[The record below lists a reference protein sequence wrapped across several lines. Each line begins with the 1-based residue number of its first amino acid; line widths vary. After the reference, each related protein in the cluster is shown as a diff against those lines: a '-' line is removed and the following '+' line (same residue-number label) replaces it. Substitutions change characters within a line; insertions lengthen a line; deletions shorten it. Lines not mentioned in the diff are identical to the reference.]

1 MKSPETPII
10 VEKVVNDIDDV
21 VRQVR
26 YANWKLQETGQKQVR
41 QAILKII
48 WIKYKIKDKN
58 LIDKA
63 YEYVAE
69 YY

>member
-1 MKSPETPII
+1 TPII
-10 VEKVVNDIDDV
+10 VKKVANDIDDV